1 MKLSIGKQIII
12 GFLIAP
18 LLLAVIGGMSYRYLQ
33 TVNDSYSALVEVQA
47 RAAFDAH
54 VIQFDAAQQM
64 NFLNAYFVVNDSQY
78 LLGFQSTNAD
88 LNDLVGRVSGNLS
101 EDGRASANEIAELNK
116 KLQAQAEQVVKLL
129 KTDPQEARRLIGAE
143 VLPTG
148 SEIKN
153 VSKTVVDRQEQLMN
167 EDYRTNAG
175 LVESTRRMI
184 VAASAAAIL
193 IALTFGIILA
203 ARISRPLALVSRQL
217 KDIAEGEGDLT
228 GQIVIRSGGEFGELA
243 ASFNGMVNKLRELIR
258 QVGSHAEQFASHA
271 AGLHSSAAETGEAS
285 EKIAATVQ
293 EVASGS
299 VKQHAS
305 VEESMRVIDVMSHQ
319 AGQISDKSRHV
330 SVIVGH
336 AKEAALQGDDT
347 IRTAMKQM
355 ASVHDTM
362 NLMNEVIAGLQ
373 ERSMAIER
381 AIQLI
386 TDIARRTNLLA
397 LNAGIESARAGEHGR
412 GFAVVA
418 GEVRSLASQSAHSA
432 ATIVEMIADIREKTH
447 SAALLM
453 AESRSVT
460 DAGLQDVNH
469 AGAAFGFIVESIGE
483 IDREMSEV
491 TEASGRME
499 RAAAHV
505 SEAAHAIAEVAAAN
519 AGGTQHILASTKEQ
533 LASMGHVTGSI
544 RHLTELASQL
554 QQSIARFKV

>member
-116 KLQAQAEQVVKLL
+116 KLQAQADQVVKLL

-167 EDYRTNAG
+167 EAYRTNAG

-381 AIQLI
+381 SIQLI

-499 RAAAHV
+499 RETAHV
-505 SEAAHAIAEVAAAN
+505 SQAVHAIAEVAAAN
-519 AGGTQHILASTKEQ
+519 AGGTQHILTSTKDQ